1 MANLKS
7 SQRAKFFYINRA
19 EVEKLIEKGKIDAND
34 IVYTKDT
41 HENIFIGSDLS
52 INPVRSKVYCY
63 EDVDSAVEDLNNTPD
78 TYEGQIVSIK
88 TGEKYKGYIVN
99 KTNES
104 YTVTLLSS
112 MDGEI
117 DYNTLGNR
125 PITNLTGSLS
135 EPVVVGELDNGVYS
149 VSGQYKIF
157 SSIETIFSS
166 SVNHIFLVE
175 KTETET
181 YVKDVSARKITSYSS
196 IEGETKQEEI
206 LTSDYLKENGY
217 VTSSEVDTKLQ
228 ALDILTKTEAQLY
241 IEETVSAYLDRI
253 FDSTID
259 QKLDDMIVVADDSAI
274 DDMFSNDN

>member
-7 SQRAKFFYINRA
+7 SQRAKFFYINRN
-19 EVEKLIEKGKIDAND
+19 EIEKLIEKGKIDAND

-63 EDVDSAVEDLNNTPD
+63 EDVNSAIEDLNKASD

-88 TGEKYKGYIVN
+88 TDDKYKGYIVN
-99 KTNES
+99 KIGEN
-104 YTVTLLSS
+104 YTVTLLSAL
-112 MDGEI
+112 DGEI
-117 DYNTLGNR
+117 DYNALGNR

-135 EPVVVGELDNGVYS
+135 DPVIVEELDNGIYS

-175 KTETET
+175 KTESEI
-181 YVKDVSARKITSYSS
+181 YVRDISARKITSYSS

-206 LTSDYLKENGY
+206 LTSEYLKENGY
-217 VTSSEVDTKLQ
+217 VTSSEVDVKLQ
-228 ALDILTKTEAQLY
+228 ALDILTKTEAQSY
-241 IEETVSAYLDRI
+241 IEEAVSKYLDKVL
-253 FDSTID
+253 DSTID
-259 QKLDDMIVVADDSAI
+259 QKLNNMIVEADDSAI
-274 DDMFSNDN
+274 DDMFLNDN